1 MSKTRA
7 HRLAAGSPAFIGV
20 CSPHSALA
28 QRGSG
33 TKVPVPGH
41 IAWDDFD
48 AAATSWPRR
57 PCYALRHIDVGLEV
71 PVPRPLV
78 LTAAAA
84 LTAALIASAA
94 VSGQAP
100 PPTAAS
106 VTPVDPDP
114 MAAVADAE
122 RAFARETAKV
132 GIRAGFLAWFARDSI
147 GFRPALGNAWDQ
159 INVRPAPPN
168 PTAALLEWEPRV
180 GDVAASGELGWL
192 TGPSTFTAPDGSKH
206 YGNYLSIWVR
216 RPEGWRV
223 FIDVGADAPT
233 PVAFAPGFV
242 RTPAVTGRYVAP
254 ASPGQAAPA
263 DPVLPLTQ
271 AEQAANTDAGFLRA
285 FADEARYHRPG
296 SLPLLGRPAIEADP
310 AVRVAA
316 TLKRGS
322 LGAAQARSADIG
334 YSYGRYETPLANAGA
349 PATGGLAAPKPPA
362 EGSAATAGYYLRV
375 WRRNASGTW
384 QIVAHVDQP
393 DGR

>member
-1 MSKTRA
+1 
-7 HRLAAGSPAFIGV
+7 
-20 CSPHSALA
+20 
-28 QRGSG
+28 
-33 TKVPVPGH
+33 
-41 IAWDDFD
+41 
-48 AAATSWPRR
+48 
-57 PCYALRHIDVGLEV
+57 
-71 PVPRPLV
+71 VPRPLT
-78 LTAAAA
+78 LATAAA
-84 LTAALIASAA
+84 LAAAVIASAV

-100 PPTAAS
+100 PPKAAAIAAL
-106 VTPVDPDP
+106 DADP
-114 MAAVADAE
+114 MAALADAE

-132 GIRAGFLAWFARDSI
+132 GIRAGFLAWFARDAI

-159 INVRPAPPN
+159 INARPAPPN

-206 YGNYLSIWVR
+206 YGNYLSVWSR

-242 RTPAVTGRYVAP
+242 RMPAAAGLYVAP
-254 ASPGQAAPA
+254 SSPGAGAPA
-263 DPVLPLTQ
+263 DPVLPLMQ
-271 AEQAANTDAGFLRA
+271 AEKAANTDAGFLRA

-296 SLPLLGRPAIEADP
+296 SLPLIGRAAIEGDP
-310 AVRVAA
+310 AVRAWSKMK
-316 TLKRGS
+316 LGS

-334 YSYGRYETPLANAGA
+334 YSYGRYETLLAAGA
-349 PATGGLAAPKPPA
+349 TPGAAAAP
-362 EGSAATAGYYLRV
+362 SGYYLRV
-375 WRRNASGTW
+375 WRRNAKGNW